1 MFENMKA
8 VVVDDNEINIII
20 MKEVLKNIVGNVY
33 DFENSKEAKEFLI
46 KEKYDIVF
54 LDYMMPDIDGLEL
67 IEIIRFYKPD
77 IPILMVTAYNY
88 YDIKIE
94 ALKKGVTDFLIK
106 PIDKIEFEVRVKNIL
121 KLREKEILLKNRS
134 KLLEYE
140 VKEEIV
146 KSNIRELETLEIIGK
161 ISVMRDSETG
171 NHLIRVGEY
180 SRIIAKYL
188 RKSEKFQY
196 IIRYAAPLH
205 DIGKIG
211 IDDSILK
218 KNGKLSDEEYEIMK
232 KHTIIGYEFL
242 KNLKSQFLRTGAL
255 ISLSHHERYD
265 GSGYPYG
272 IKGKEINI
280 FARIVSV
287 ADVFDALVSERIY
300 KDAWTLEEAFEEIK
314 ESSGKQFD
322 PECVK
327 AFSEGFSE
335 IKEIFYKYNQE
346 GVNNGRYL

>member
-1 MFENMKA
+1 
-8 VVVDDNEINIII
+8 
-20 MKEVLKNIVGNVY
+20 
-33 DFENSKEAKEFLI
+33 
-46 KEKYDIVF
+46 
-54 LDYMMPDIDGLEL
+54 
-67 IEIIRFYKPD
+67 
-77 IPILMVTAYNY
+77 
-88 YDIKIE
+88 
-94 ALKKGVTDFLIK
+94 
-106 PIDKIEFEVRVKNIL
+106 
-121 KLREKEILLKNRS
+121 
-134 KLLEYE
+134 
-140 VKEEIV
+140 
-146 KSNIRELETLEIIGK
+146 
-161 ISVMRDSETG
+161 
-171 NHLIRVGEY
+171 
-180 SRIIAKYL
+180 
-188 RKSEKFQY
+188 
-196 IIRYAAPLH
+196 
-205 DIGKIG
+205 
-211 IDDSILK
+211 
-218 KNGKLSDEEYEIMK
+218 MK

-242 KNLKSQFLRTGAL
+242 KNLKSQFLRSGAL